1 MAISK
6 PPVRKAPPV
15 ALPTPDLDEKKVE
28 EVINRGSSS
37 LTAAPI
43 AEAAALPIAAVPAAA
58 DVRLKNFN
66 IKLPAA
72 TLAVIDELR
81 AKRPRK
87 PTSPKLGISTQD
99 WLLEAIEEKIQRE
112 QKKYR

>member
-6 PPVRKAPPV
+6 PPVRKAPAV
-15 ALPTPDLDEKKVE
+15 APSASAPDEKKIE
-28 EVINRGSSS
+28 AVINRGSSP
-37 LTAAPI
+37 L
-43 AEAAALPIAAVPAAA
+43 AVEGQN
-58 DVRLKNFN
+58 VKLKNFN

-72 TLAVIDELR
+72 TLVVIDELR

-99 WLLEAIEEKIQRE
+99 WLLEAIQEKIQRE
-112 QKKYR
+112 QRKYEKGA

>member
-6 PPVRKAPPV
+6 PPVRKAAPV
-15 ALPTPDLDEKKVE
+15 ALPAPDLDEKKVE
-28 EVINRGSSS
+28 EVINRGSTS
-37 LTAAPI
+37 LTAAPA
-43 AEAAALPIAAVPAAA
+43 AEVPASPVAAAA

-112 QKKYR
+112 QKKYK

>member
-6 PPVRKAPPV
+6 PPIRKPV
-15 ALPTPDLDEKKVE
+15 EAAATPTPDEKKIE
-28 EVINRGSSS
+28 AVINRGSSS
-37 LTAAPI
+37 LAS
-43 AEAAALPIAAVPAAA
+43 AETESKI
-58 DVRLKNFN
+58 KNFN
-66 IKLPAA
+66 IRLTA
-72 TLAVIDELR
+72 TTLTAIDELR

-112 QKKYR
+112 KKKFGLGA

>member
-6 PPVRKAPPV
+6 PPVRKVPEVVLPAPP
-15 ALPTPDLDEKKVE
+15 PDEKKIE
-28 EVINRGSSS
+28 AVINRGSSS
-37 LTAAPI
+37 L
-43 AEAAALPIAAVPAAA
+43 AAAEVPAAK
-58 DVRLKNFN
+58 LKNFN

-72 TLAVIDELR
+72 TLTVIDELR

-99 WLLEAIEEKIQRE
+99 WLLEAIQEKIQRE
-112 QKKYR
+112 QKKYGKGA

>member
-6 PPVRKAPPV
+6 PPVRKAAAVAPP
-15 ALPTPDLDEKKVE
+15 ASAPDEKKIE
-28 EVINRGSSS
+28 AVIKRGSSP
-37 LTAAPI
+37 LP
-43 AEAAALPIAAVPAAA
+43 AEEQEVK
-58 DVRLKNFN
+58 LKNFN

-72 TLAVIDELR
+72 TLTIIDELR

-99 WLLEAIEEKIQRE
+99 WLLEAIQEKIQRE
-112 QKKYR
+112 HKKYKKGV